1 MATAKKLPSGSW
13 RVQAKAT
20 INGEKIVRSFTDTTA
35 KKAEKAAEE
44 WQRHLK
50 ILGSDFTRMTVKEA
64 IKFYI
69 TNNNL
74 KLSPSTIKEYDR
86 ISKNDM
92 QDIID
97 KPLYSLTCP
106 IIESSMNKALST
118 LSPKTIKNR
127 YGLLRRI
134 LNVYHPTFVW
144 NIEYPKQRKKEKR
157 VYSNKYIGEILKAI
171 KGNPFE
177 VEVYLG
183 ILSMR
188 ESEIGG
194 SKWTDINYTLKTLHV
209 CRAKLL
215 NKNNEYVIVDNTKTF
230 ESDRIVYLPDYVCN
244 LLRERQRQ
252 SKSEFI
258 TEVPTHAFWDRLNYI
273 LKKNNLEPLS
283 FHGLRHIYSSLSS
296 SLGIDAQIR
305 MQNGGWSSEKIMD
318 GNYRHAISEAQ
329 EDANKKMNT
338 FINNM
343 IKSHTKSHT
352 HYCKRLK
359 LVRYGL

>member
-1 MATAKKLPSGSW
+1 MATAKELPSGSW
-13 RVQAKAT
+13 RVQASVT
-20 INGEKIVRSFTDTTA
+20 INGQVLRRSFTNIS
-35 KKAEKAAEE
+35 KRKAVKDAEE
-44 WQRHLK
+44 WQTK
-50 ILGSDFTRMTVKEA
+50 IKMIGSDFTRMTVKEA

-69 TNNNL
+69 ETNNQ

-86 ISKNDM
+86 ISEKDM
-92 QDIID
+92 QDLIN

-106 IIESSMNKALST
+106 MIQNSMNTSLVT
-118 LSPKTIKNR
+118 LSPKTVKNR

-134 LNVYHPTFVW
+134 LNVYHPTFIW
-144 NIEYPKQRKKEKR
+144 NIEYPKQKKKIKR
-157 VYSNKYIGEILKAI
+157 TYSNEYIGQILNAI

-177 VEVYLG
+177 LEIYLG

-194 SKWTDINYTLKTLHV
+194 AKFEDVNYTEKTLHI

-215 NKNNEYVIVDNTKTF
+215 NKDKEYVIVDFTKTF
-230 ESDRIVYLPDYVCN
+230 DSDRIIYLPDYVCH
-244 LLRERQRQ
+244 LIEERQKH
-252 SKSEFI
+252 SKSKFI

-273 LKKNNLEPLS
+273 LKKNNIESLS
-283 FHGLRHIYSSLSS
+283 FHELRHIYSSVSS

-329 EDANKKMNT
+329 LEANKKMNDY
-338 FINNM
+338 IN
-343 IKSHTKSHT
+343 KTAKLHTKFHTKSR
-352 HYCKRLK
+352 KRLK